1 MDQPEV
7 VFLIGAAGSFFILF
21 MVIGF
26 LGFIFLYQRKIIQRQ
41 EKFNQI
47 EKLLNQA
54 EITATYR
61 VLESIS
67 NERKKLAQE
76 IHDHLGSL
84 MAISAMLAE
93 SLSSKLV
100 DEPLRNLAEKLTTS
114 TKSALETTR
123 RIAHEMDQN
132 AESEGLKNAIELI
145 CESIN
150 SSQKMQVKAEIDIQ
164 GKIPKE
170 KGVQVF
176 RVLQEL
182 FNNALK
188 HSSAT
193 MIQLHLSAFEG
204 DYISLIFEDNGKG
217 MQADQVQGLGIKGM
231 KARLK
236 KMNGEFTLESSPG
249 KGTTV
254 VIEIPLIEP
263 RLGAD

>member
-1 MDQPEV
+1 
-7 VFLIGAAGSFFILF
+7 
-21 MVIGF
+21 
-26 LGFIFLYQRKIIQRQ
+26 
-41 EKFNQI
+41 
-47 EKLLNQA
+47 
-54 EITATYR
+54 
-61 VLESIS
+61 
-67 NERKKLAQE
+67 
-76 IHDHLGSL
+76 
-84 MAISAMLAE
+84 
-93 SLSSKLV
+93 
-100 DEPLRNLAEKLTTS
+100 
-114 TKSALETTR
+114 
-123 RIAHEMDQN
+123 
-132 AESEGLKNAIELI
+132 
-145 CESIN
+145 
-150 SSQKMQVKAEIDIQ
+150 MQVKAEIDIQ

-193 MIQLHLSAFEG
+193 MIQLHLSVFEG

-217 MQADQVQGLGIKGM
+217 MQAEQVQGLGINGM

-254 VIEIPLIEP
+254 VIEIPLIES